1 MNQKLFFVLRKHLLE
16 HHARRRIFK
25 TRQCSRKSRKSKVGK
40 LSVFSDE
47 FFKQRGKVG
56 KKTFPDCDRSV
67 KSLLEI
73 LNRTGHR
80 EQRSSV

>member
-1 MNQKLFFVLRKHLLE
+1 M
-16 HHARRRIFK
+16 
-25 TRQCSRKSRKSKVGK
+25 
-40 LSVFSDE
+40 FSDE

-56 KKTFPDCDRSV
+56 KKTFIDCDRSL